1 MHRVLLT
8 ADYHLSHIP
17 LLHAHAAHLD
27 CELNYSSLRN
37 RACGVRGYPHWK
49 VGSDIQPI
57 FHQRAPD
64 YRKQKVGL
72 AFSCIFLCDIGP
84 KGTEKESF
92 FGKYPHAKP
101 LKQVERG

>member
-1 MHRVLLT
+1 
-8 ADYHLSHIP
+8 
-17 LLHAHAAHLD
+17 
-27 CELNYSSLRN
+27 
-37 RACGVRGYPHWK
+37 